1 MTRITSILVLLL
13 LNVALPSRA
22 GAEDAAT
29 TSLKCEVGPLAKS
42 YGGTNWLLYACDDG
56 HSLVIVS
63 AEGNPATPFYFM
75 FAWKNGAYRLH
86 GEGTGDKKA
95 TQAAF
100 DDLSK
105 LDKSEIERL
114 VQDVFNSRSKQ

>member
-1 MTRITSILVLLL
+1 MKRTTAI
-13 LNVALPSRA
+13 VALLVAYLASPSIA
-22 GAEDAAT
+22 MAEDEAT
-29 TSLKCEVGPLAKS
+29 ISLKCEVGPVAKS

-56 HSLVIVS
+56 RSLVVVS
-63 AEGNPATPFYFM
+63 GEGNPATPFYFM
-75 FAWKNGAYRLH
+75 FAWQDGTYLLR

-105 LDKSEIERL
+105 LDSSEVERL
-114 VQDVFNSRSKQ
+114 VQEIRNRRATQ

>member
-1 MTRITSILVLLL
+1 MTRITSILALLL
-13 LNVALPSRA
+13 LNVVLPSIA
-22 GAEDAAT
+22 VAEDAPT
-29 TSLKCEVGPLAKS
+29 TSLKCEVGPVAKS

-56 HSLVIVS
+56 HSIVIVS
-63 AEGNPATPFYFM
+63 GQGNPATPFYFM
-75 FAWKNGAYRLH
+75 FSWKDGAYRLH

-105 LDKSEIERL
+105 LDKSGIERL
-114 VQDVFNSRSKQ
+114 AQEILKSRSKQ